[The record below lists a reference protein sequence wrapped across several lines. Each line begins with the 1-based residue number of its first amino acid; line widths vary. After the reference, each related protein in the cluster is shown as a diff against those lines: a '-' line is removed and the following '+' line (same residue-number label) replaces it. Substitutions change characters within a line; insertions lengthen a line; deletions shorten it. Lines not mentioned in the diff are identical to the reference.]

1 MTHHYELELQG
12 HPLEYMYL
20 SLSRGVNGGYD
31 SRVQVVHQLAD
42 QDSVHDP
49 LPDVIRQLHSHQG
62 LDALCACGGSV
73 CVEGVCVSRE

>member
-1 MTHHYELELQG
+1 MKAAMFIVCFARDSGYTEARKVAIYQIIIILELQG
-12 HPLEYMYL
+12 YPLDLYL

-49 LPDVIRQLHSHQG
+49 LPNVI
-62 LDALCACGGSV
+62 
-73 CVEGVCVSRE
+73 